1 MAELQKPPPQ
11 PIPERP
17 LRRPIRLPATGKK
30 VIGLA
35 FNLVE
40 RYLLERHDPQA
51 LAAALQAGGFA
62 DAEPWLD
69 ALKYP
74 DADFLR
80 WAGAAAVLDGA
91 VFDEF
96 LRRLG
101 FWAMPNL
108 VRRYTLLTLAGRSAG
123 QRRADLSGVV
133 LPQLRRVL
141 AGLTGCDFTLSS
153 DTGGA
158 ELLYPSSGLLCPA
171 FDGALNGLG
180 EHLGTPLRVQHTRC
194 AREAGGDSCAFRLDF
209 GSPGEARE
217 SSALAA
223 EQSPRVPPGLPDVS
237 PSSRA
242 ERRVELM
249 SRLIEE
255 RNLDLGI
262 TQAQASAAQT
272 YLMSLNDALPGAL
285 IGASPSGVITSGN
298 AGVQEL
304 LGYRVGELIEAPLS
318 RIWPSAPDFI
328 ARCLI
333 PGAGLLRDE
342 AEWVASNGRVVPV
355 LISAS
360 VHRDRRGQPVSLV
373 FVALDLSERRRLEVE
388 LRHAQKM
395 ESLGQLSAGVA
406 HEINTPMQ
414 FIGDNLHFI
423 REAVMQLQPLLD
435 ALPQLRG
442 TLASDQAAHY
452 ARLETAA
459 DLDFVRSRLPRALDR
474 ALEGVS
480 RVSHIVE
487 AMRAFSHP
495 QTDMAAVD
503 LNKGLRDTLTV
514 ANNEYKYIAD
524 LVCDFG
530 ALPEVI
536 CNGGDMNQVFLNL
549 IVNAAQAIAERQQRD
564 AAADGRGRIRVA
576 TRCENG
582 QAVIEIADDGC
593 GIPQAIRHRVF
604 DPFFTTK
611 QVGKG
616 TGQGLAISRNVVVE
630 QHGGTLDFS
639 TQCGIGTTFTIRI
652 PLSGHRR
659 DDSRVAAPVEESAA

>member
-1 MAELQKPPPQ
+1 
-11 PIPERP
+11 
-17 LRRPIRLPATGKK
+17 

-35 FNLVE
+35 FNLIE
-40 RYLLERHDPQA
+40 RYLLERHDPAA
-51 LAAALQAGGFA
+51 LTAALQAGGFA
-62 DAEPWLD
+62 DTDPWLD

-91 VFDEF
+91 GFDEF

-101 FWAMPNL
+101 YWAMPQL
-108 VRRYTLLTLAGRSAG
+108 VRRYTLVTVAGRSAE
-123 QRRADLSGVV
+123 QRLGDLATVV

-141 AGLTGCDFTLSS
+141 ASLTGSDFTMHS
-153 DTGGA
+153 DASGA
-158 ELLYPSSGLLCPA
+158 DLAYPSSGLLCPA
-171 FDGALNGLG
+171 IEGALAGLG
-180 EHLGTPLRVQHTRC
+180 EHLGTPLRLQHTRC
-194 AREAGGDSCAFRLDF
+194 AREAGGDSCSFHVEFLRRPIETPDASPVQAER
-209 GSPGEARE
+209 GSPV
-217 SSALAA
+217 SLA
-223 EQSPRVPPGLPDVS
+223 PH
-237 PSSRA
+237 SRA

-262 TQAQASAAQT
+262 TQEQAAAAQT
-272 YLMSLNDALPGAL
+272 YLMGLNNALPGAL
-285 IGASPSGVITSGN
+285 IGASPAGVITSGN
-298 AGVQEL
+298 AGVQDL
-304 LGYRVGELIEAPLS
+304 LGYRVGELIDTQLS
-318 RIWPSAPDFI
+318 RIWPSAPAFI

-333 PGAGLLRDE
+333 QGAGLLRAE
-342 AEWVASNGRVVPV
+342 AEWIARDGRVVPV

-360 VHRDRRGQPVSLV
+360 VHRDRKNQPVSLV

-423 REAVMQLQPLLD
+423 RDAVANLQPLLD
-435 ALPQLRG
+435 ALPELRSG
-442 TLASDQAAHY
+442 LAHKEAEHY
-452 ARLETAA
+452 AELEAGA
-459 DLDFVRSRLPRALDR
+459 DIGFVRSRLPRALDR
-474 ALEGVS
+474 ALEGVR

-495 QTDMAAVD
+495 QTEMAAVD

-514 ANNEYKYIAD
+514 ANNEYKYVAD

-530 ALPEVI
+530 ALPDVV

-549 IVNAAQAIAERQQRD
+549 IVNAAHAIAERQQREGNSE
-564 AAADGRGRIRVA
+564 ARGRIRVL
-576 TRCENG
+576 TRCAAG

-630 QHGGTLDFS
+630 QHGGTLDFA
-639 TQCGIGTTFTIRI
+639 TQTGVGTTFSIRI
-652 PLSGHRR
+652 PLHGRR
-659 DDSRVAAPVEESAA
+659 KDDSHNLPSVEGSVA

>member
-1 MAELQKPPPQ
+1 M
-11 PIPERP
+11 
-17 LRRPIRLPATGKK
+17 
-30 VIGLA
+30 IGLA

-40 RYLLERHDPQA
+40 RYLLERHEPEA

-141 AGLTGCDFTLSS
+141 AGLTGSDFTLSS
-153 DTGGA
+153 DAGGA
-158 ELLYPSSGLLCPA
+158 DLVYPSSGLLCPA
-171 FDGALNGLG
+171 FDGALNGLADY
-180 EHLGTPLRVQHTRC
+180 LGTPLRVRHTRC
-194 AREAGGDSCAFRLDF
+194 AREVGGDHCEFRLDF
-209 GSPGEARE
+209 GSPGETRE
-217 SSALAA
+217 SAA
-223 EQSPRVPPGLPDVS
+223 SSGEPQSRVSPGLRLAQVS
-237 PSSRA
+237 PADRA

-272 YLMSLNDALPGAL
+272 YLMGLNDALPGAL
-285 IGASPSGVITSGN
+285 IGASPDGLITSGN

-304 LGYRVGELIEAPLS
+304 LGYKVGELIEAPLS

-333 PGAGLLRDE
+333 AGAGLLRDE
-342 AEWVASNGRVVPV
+342 ADWIASDGRVVPV

-360 VHRDRRGQPVSLV
+360 VHRDRRNQPVSLV

-423 REAVMQLQPLLD
+423 REAVTHLQPLLD

-442 TLASDQAAHY
+442 ALTGGEAAHY
-452 ARLETAA
+452 ARLEAAA

-474 ALEGVS
+474 ALEGVR

-524 LVCDFG
+524 LACDFG
-530 ALPEVI
+530 ALPDVI

-549 IVNAAQAIAERQQRD
+549 IVNAAHAIAERRQRD
-564 AAADGRGRIRVA
+564 GAADVRGRIRVA
-576 TRCENG
+576 TRCESE

-652 PLSGHRR
+652 PLSGRRR
-659 DDSRVAAPVEESAA
+659 DDSRIPPPVEESAA